1 MDRSGVKAILVIL
14 FSLAVLGNLVAL
26 FGYPALIVTAVLA
39 AFAALGS
46 IIVLSAGDM
55 INRAPPGAPS
65 RAPYGRRRGLNAVF
79 PREKMAQSVGGMV
92 AHRGARPAVL
102 RSRRSQGHRGMVYG
116 RTMVLARGI
125 MSRARAFE
133 RIPTFWHE
141 ACGEPGVRS
150 RSDIVSP

>member
-79 PREKMAQSVGGMV
+79 PREKMAQSVGNGR
-92 AHRGARPAVL
+92 A
-102 RSRRSQGHRGMVYG
+102 SRRSPGRPPLEAFG
-116 RTMVLARGI
+116 RTSRDGLWENHGPRPRHHVARP
-125 MSRARAFE
+125 R
-133 RIPTFWHE
+133 
-141 ACGEPGVRS
+141 V
-150 RSDIVSP
+150 